1 MKQRLHNDRMGLLRL
16 KMGDRTRLSTLR
28 AVAQTPP
35 EAPARLL
42 RNPIGSSGFEGTS
55 YNMFQDAAVFLAVAA
70 GVMLHELRGRV
81 IAGAL
86 AHGRVAEVT
95 LTLAQLLLA
104 LPS

>member
-1 MKQRLHNDRMGLLRL
+1 
-16 KMGDRTRLSTLR
+16 
-28 AVAQTPP
+28 
-35 EAPARLL
+35 
-42 RNPIGSSGFEGTS
+42 
-55 YNMFQDAAVFLAVAA
+55 MFQDAAVFLAVAA